1 MKKIIVA
8 AAAFVA
14 LTAGQAMAADVLPVA
29 YGAPPPPIYVYN
41 WTGFYVGGQLGG
53 GWNTTNWFEDFTT
66 SGSGGFAG
74 PGFLDGT
81 VNASGVLAGGQIGF
95 DYQLGWAVWGL
106 QAEGS
111 WANITGNAGCFGE
124 VVGTTQSCTQSVSA
138 LGTITGRVG
147 ASYNN
152 FLFYFSTGA
161 AWQHEQLQNICAAGC
176 APPPV
181 FSVSGLAW
189 GWTIGVGLEY
199 AFARDWSAF
208 LQYNYMGFG
217 TRDLSFGGGLFSENI
232 SENVNIVKVGV
243 NYRFGYRPGPMG
255 Y

>member
-14 LTAGQAMAADVLPVA
+14 LTAGRAIAADVLPVA
-29 YGAPPPPIYVYN
+29 YGAQPPPIYVYN

-53 GWNTTNWFEDFTT
+53 GWNSTNWFEDFTT

-81 VNASGVLAGGQIGF
+81 VNASGFLAGGQIGF
-95 DYQLGWAVWGL
+95 DYQLGWAVWGI

-111 WANITGNAGCFGE
+111 WANITGSAGCFGE

-138 LGTITGRVG
+138 IGTITGRVG

-161 AWQHEQLQNICAAGC
+161 AWQREQLQNICVAGC
-176 APPPV
+176 TPPV

-189 GWTIGVGLEY
+189 GWTVGVGLEY

-208 LQYNYMGFG
+208 LQYNYIGFG
-217 TRDLSFGGGLFSENI
+217 TRDLSFGGFFSENI

-243 NYRFGYRPGPMG
+243 NYRFGWRPGPIG